1 MTSAG
6 HRCRGCNIKMNN
18 FEKMKLC
25 YTDVLDTACDLSG
38 MLNAE
43 NDINAFGDILDALD
57 KSTVILKRLGDTVLI
72 EQVEQKEGDG
82 EE

>member
-1 MTSAG
+1 
-6 HRCRGCNIKMNN
+6 MNN
-18 FEKMKLC
+18 FEKMQLC
-25 YTDVLDTACDLSG
+25 YTDVLDTACDLSA

-43 NDINAFGDILDALD
+43 NDVNAMGDILDVLD
-57 KSTVILKRLGDTVLI
+57 KTSIILKRLGDTVLI

>member
-1 MTSAG
+1 
-6 HRCRGCNIKMNN
+6 MNN
-18 FEKMKLC
+18 FEKMQLC
-25 YTDVLDTACDLSG
+25 YTDVLDTACDLSA

-43 NDINAFGDILDALD
+43 NDVDAFGDILDVLD
-57 KSTVILKRLGDTVLI
+57 KTSIILKRLGDTVLV

>member
-1 MTSAG
+1 
-6 HRCRGCNIKMNN
+6 MNN
-18 FEKMKLC
+18 FEKMQLC
-25 YTDVLDTACDLSG
+25 YTDVLDTACDLSA

-43 NDINAFGDILDALD
+43 NDVDAFGDILDVLD
-57 KSTVILKRLGDTVLI
+57 KTSIILKRLGDTILI